1 MTTYPPSEDKPLG
14 EIATDDGD
22 KSIDPSDAAPQAKSK
37 GLISSGK
44 VAKLAVERGTL
55 RMIRPPYPFRLVK
68 LNNCSKPPQRL
79 RVFATLF
86 VQGGLDHGG
95 VIKVDS
101 VIWGLCTWRQ
111 YSVEQYF
118 E

>member
-14 EIATDDGD
+14 EIATDEGD
-22 KSIDPSDAAPQAKSK
+22 KSIDPRDAAPHAKSK

-44 VAKLAVERGTL
+44 VVKLIVERGTL
-55 RMIRPPYPFRLVK
+55 RMIRPPNPFRLVK

-79 RVFATLF
+79 SVFATFF

-95 VIKVDS
+95 IVKVNS
-101 VIWGLCTWRQ
+101 VIWGLCTGGQ

-118 E
+118 Q